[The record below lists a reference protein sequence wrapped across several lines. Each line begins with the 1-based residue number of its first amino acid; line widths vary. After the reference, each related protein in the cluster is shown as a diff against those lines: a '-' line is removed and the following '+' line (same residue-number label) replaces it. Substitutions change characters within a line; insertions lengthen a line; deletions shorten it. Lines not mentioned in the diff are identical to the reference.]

1 MVKKQRRNKVRKVKK
16 NKKLQKNKDNK
27 DKEIKKIDNETDDDK
42 SYYEKSKLFKI
53 FQKYKNNKDMAVKDD
68 NINRNENKNDN
79 ENEIII
85 DNNSGDDRKK
95 LNEEDENDDKNDEIS
110 SYLPMSDVIKKR
122 KNKTLYE
129 DEFTEVVYGTKLYE
143 FLNNNKKIQN
153 KFLFKDYNAFI
164 NNAHRYNLENKKSTD
179 INLTFLFLNLLIDNI
194 EEDKTKWVLYPI
206 SFENYFNLHFYKENL
221 KKYVN
226 IYKYKQRYKKRIEEK
241 KEKLKR
247 LFGRMGFY
255 ASKIKEDYQKLFWH
269 LYTLPNDIKIIFYTI
284 VQMKHETH
292 NHKNTMWLVYSL
304 LNSYIGNIL
313 RFGRENYLDNCIIYN
328 V

>member
-85 DNNSGDDRKK
+85 DNNSGNDRKK

>member
-27 DKEIKKIDNETDDDK
+27 DKEIKKLDNETDDDK

-79 ENEIII
+79 EIII
-85 DNNSGDDRKK
+85 DNNSGNDRKK

-122 KNKTLYE
+122 KNKTLDE

-164 NNAHRYNLENKKSTD
+164 NNAHRYNFENKKSTD

>member
-1 MVKKQRRNKVRKVKK
+1 MVKKQRRNKVKKVKK

-27 DKEIKKIDNETDDDK
+27 GKEIKKIDNETDYDK

-53 FQKYKNNKDMAVKDD
+53 FQKYKNNKDMAVKKDD
-68 NINRNENKNDN
+68 NINRNENKNN
-79 ENEIII
+79 NEIII
-85 DNNSGDDRKK
+85 DKNSGNDRKK
-95 LNEEDENDDKNDEIS
+95 VNEEDENDDKNEEIS
-110 SYLPMSDVIKKR
+110 SYLPMSEVNKKR
-122 KNKTLYE
+122 KNKTLEE